1 MPGYFPDLL
10 AEYKQLLK
18 QMRQDGV
25 TSGELYAEVK
35 QAVEWM
41 ETGYD
46 PAEYRAATRVDAY
59 VMDLD
64 LMQRYCDYVFDA
76 EMMMPDNLRHIQK
89 TIVSRWMPDAE
100 DTMSTTEFVKR
111 HFSDF
116 RRQLQKSEEA
126 KEKIID
132 AMRGLTDNEKAAF
145 IAVEA
150 EKMKYEQAAKLFGV
164 EKGTIQSYILRAK
177 QKIRRNLTNGS
188 QTSLFDEIA

>member
-1 MPGYFPDLL
+1 MAGYFPDLL

-18 QMRQDGV
+18 QMRADGV
-25 TSGELYAEVK
+25 TSGDLYAEVK
-35 QAVEWM
+35 QAIQWM

-46 PAEYRAATRVDAY
+46 PAEYRAKTRVDAY

-76 EMMMPDNLRHIQK
+76 EAMMPDNLHHIQK
-89 TIVSRWMPDAE
+89 AIVSRWMPDAK
-100 DTMSTTEFVKR
+100 DTMTTREFVVR

-116 RRQLQKSEEA
+116 RRQLVKSEET
-126 KEKIID
+126 KDKIVD

-164 EKGTIQSYILRAK
+164 EKGTIQSYIIRAK
-177 QKIRRNLTNGS
+177 QKIRRNLEKGS
-188 QTSLFDEIA
+188 QASLFDDIA